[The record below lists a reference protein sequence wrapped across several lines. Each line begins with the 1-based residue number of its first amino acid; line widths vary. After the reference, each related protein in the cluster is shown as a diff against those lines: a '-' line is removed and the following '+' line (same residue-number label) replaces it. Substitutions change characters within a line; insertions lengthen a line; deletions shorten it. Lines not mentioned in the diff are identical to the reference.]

1 MTKLKSLIVSNFTK
15 HFQYIP
21 FIINSWQP
29 LKRNQLEVN
38 DPLKTFW
45 TRKKKES
52 LYDENV
58 LNAISRDPSPD
69 HHQYILHKRSFDI
82 DRIAFV
88 QLSPVSISSRKVTYL
103 SGTCSSIKLAYER
116 GMLARK
122 GKVRRRRSFVARAE
136 MRFRFYSLPSSVNL
150 REIYPRT
157 FDRFAFPAW
166 HVR

>member
-1 MTKLKSLIVSNFTK
+1 M
-15 HFQYIP
+15 
-21 FIINSWQP
+21 INCQP
-29 LKRNQLEVN
+29 LKRNRLEVN
-38 DPLKTFW
+38 DPLKTSW
-45 TRKKKES
+45 TRKKKS
-52 LYDENV
+52 LYTKCIV
-58 LNAISRDPSPD
+58 RWTQSRMIPD
-69 HHQYILHKRSFDI
+69 HQYILHKRSFDI

-103 SGTCSSIKLAYER
+103 LGTCSSIKLAYER

-122 GKVRRRRSFVARAE
+122 GKVRRRWFVARAE